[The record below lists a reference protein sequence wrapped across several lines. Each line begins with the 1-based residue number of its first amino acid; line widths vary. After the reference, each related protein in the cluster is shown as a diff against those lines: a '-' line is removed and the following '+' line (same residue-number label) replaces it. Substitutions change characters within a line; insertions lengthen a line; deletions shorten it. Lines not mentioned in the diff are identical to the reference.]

1 MVLPIE
7 LTSAKVREAVLKYA
21 KTEDED
27 FMLHPERIVTATM
40 SFSEVRP
47 PLALTQSNRFSKIYR
62 TGRISARYRGKP
74 FVKSL

>member
-7 LTSAKVREAVLKYA
+7 LTAAKVREAVLKYA

-40 SFSEVRP
+40 SFSEVRAWQDRLRAIDEFHGNFRP
-47 PLALTQSNRFSKIYR
+47 S
-62 TGRISARYRGKP
+62 GRVRCEG
-74 FVKSL
+74 